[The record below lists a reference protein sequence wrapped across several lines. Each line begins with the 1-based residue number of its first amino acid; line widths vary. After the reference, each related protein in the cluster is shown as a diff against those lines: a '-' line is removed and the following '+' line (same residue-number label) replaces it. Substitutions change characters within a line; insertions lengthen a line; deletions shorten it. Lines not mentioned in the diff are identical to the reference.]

1 MDLLWVIIALALAI
15 AGTIMAFLSR
25 GVGLLAYAVLCIGAS
40 AVFFFCLSASKL
52 L

>member
-1 MDLLWVIIALALAI
+1 MDLLWVIVALALAI

-25 GVGLLAYAVLCIGAS
+25 TAGLLAYAALCIGAGLII
-40 AVFFFCLSASKL
+40 FTCYSASKL

>member
-1 MDLLWVIIALALAI
+1 MDLLWVIIALALCI

-25 GVGLLAYAVLCIGAS
+25 EIGLLAYAVLCIGAG
-40 AVFFFCLSASKL
+40 AVIFFCYSASKL